1 MAHLSNELF
10 SLLMI
15 SYKVHVQSSCRRKK
29 SLLNV
34 LAPKPGCRGVRQRAP
49 SPTVVSS
56 VLYAVACPCTG
67 GQNKD
72 LNFDFLGGRELRDGF
87 LDPQSCESGRRVGVP
102 ALSHQF
108 AHHTERLACDT
119 EEKTPLITL
128 LKIYI

>member
-15 SYKVHVQSSCRRKK
+15 SYKVHVQRSCRREKNPCSIVGTK
-29 SLLNV
+29 TSLQRCPAEGA
-34 LAPKPGCRGVRQRAP
+34 LANEP
-49 SPTVVSS
+49 
-56 VLYAVACPCTG
+56 CPRSLCACTG
-67 GQNKD
+67 EQNKD

-87 LDPQSCESGRRVGVP
+87 LDPQSCESGRRVDVP

-119 EEKTPLITL
+119 EEKTPFISLF
-128 LKIYI
+128 KIYI